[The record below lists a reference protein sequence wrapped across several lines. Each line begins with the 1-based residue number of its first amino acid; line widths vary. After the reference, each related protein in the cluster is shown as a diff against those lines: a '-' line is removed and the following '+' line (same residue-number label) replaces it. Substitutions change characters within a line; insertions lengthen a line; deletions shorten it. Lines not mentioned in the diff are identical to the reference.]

1 MKLAVVTFTAYN
13 QLHKR
18 AFFEEDILMS
28 YVIKTRIKHKF
39 CKTAVIHDIEWH
51 EAIKLNTVHFE
62 LQTIKIDPTH
72 ERLIEL
78 QDEKSVEIEWNK
90 DEEE

>member
-18 AFFEEDILMS
+18 AFFEEEILMS

-51 EAIKLNTVHFE
+51 EATKLNTVHFE
-62 LQTIKIDPTH
+62 LSTLKIDPDH
-72 ERLIEL
+72 KRLMEIHNER
-78 QDEKSVEIEWNK
+78 SVEIEWNA

>member
-39 CKTAVIHDIEWH
+39 CKTAVIHNIEWH
-51 EAIKLNTVHFE
+51 EALKTNEVNYGGIAPE
-62 LQTIKIDPTH
+62 IDPTH

-78 QDEKSVEIEWNK
+78 QNEKSIEIENDDNK
-90 DEEE
+90 E